1 VTELADAV
9 AGLMSAANL
18 AQLVALVVAIGVA
31 WFAERLVR
39 GWYVPRTE
47 PPISA
52 RALLR
57 EAPVVAAPYLAALAI
72 LAVARST
79 VAAAALATGMLDQ
92 GVRLAVALIVIRVLA
107 FAVRRSLSPNDALKR
122 FENKA
127 ALAVWLLVA
136 AEMLGWLDFI
146 VATLDS
152 VGLSTGKNRITV
164 WSVVAALFA
173 VSVCVIASLWVARWI
188 DRRVSRIETLAPST
202 RIGIVKTSYAFFVGF
217 GILLGLRASGVDLT
231 ALTVFSGAI
240 GLGLGFGLQAIAA
253 NFVSGFVLLVDKSI
267 KPGDVISFTGT
278 TGTSTHGFGW
288 VEELRGRYI
297 VIRDRDGVATLV
309 PNQNVITNPVINWS
323 YGHPKVR
330 LRLPLRISY
339 GDDAELALRLL
350 LEATSDHPRILRDP
364 PPVSRLMEF
373 TDYGM
378 EVEVRFWIGDPAEG
392 VNNVRSDINR
402 KIWALFRKHGI
413 TIPPAQRE
421 VRILEGSATAST
433 LAPRPRGPIEPS
445 MDGQD

>member
-1 VTELADAV
+1 MTEIADAID
-9 AGLMSAANL
+9 GLVSAANL
-18 AQLVALVVAIGVA
+18 AQVVALIVAAGLA

-39 GWYVPRTE
+39 GWYVPRAE

-52 RALLR
+52 RAMLR
-57 EAPVVAAPYLAALAI
+57 EAPLVASPYIAALAI
-72 LAVARST
+72 LAVARPT
-79 VAAAALATGMLDQ
+79 VAAAGLSTGMLDPAI
-92 GVRLAVALIVIRVLA
+92 RLVIALIVIRLLL

-146 VATLDS
+146 VGALDS
-152 VGLSTGKNRITV
+152 VGLSTGKSRITV

-173 VSVCVIASLWVARWI
+173 VSVCVILSLWVARWI
-188 DRRVSRIETLAPST
+188 DRRVSRLEALAPST
-202 RIGIVKTSYAFFVGF
+202 RIGIVKSSYAFFVGF

-297 VIRDRDGVATLV
+297 VVRDRDGVATLV

-350 LEATSDHPRILRDP
+350 LEAASDHPRILRDP

-402 KIWALFRKHGI
+402 KIWALFRRHGI

-421 VRILEGSATAST
+421 VRILEGGATAST
-433 LAPRPRGPIEPS
+433 LAPRPRGPIEPTL
-445 MDGQD
+445 DGQD

>member
-1 VTELADAV
+1 LKEITELLDR
-9 AGLMSAANL
+9 LLTAANL
-18 AQLVALVVAIGVA
+18 AQAVAIVVAAGLA
-31 WFAERLVR
+31 WAIERQVR
-39 GWYVPRTE
+39 AWYVPRSE
-47 PPISA
+47 SGMSA
-52 RALLR
+52 RGLAL
-57 EAPVVAAPYLAALAI
+57 EAMVVISPYVAGLAI
-72 LAVARST
+72 VFMART
-79 VAAAALATGMLDQ
+79 VIAAASLGTAVLEQA
-92 GVRLAVALIVIRVLA
+92 VRLAIALVVIRALV
-107 FAVRRSLSPNDALKR
+107 FALRRSLSPNNRLKR

-127 ALAVWLLVA
+127 ALAVWVLVA
-136 AEMLGWLDFI
+136 FQMLGWLDA
-146 VATLDS
+146 VKAALDS
-152 VGLSTGKNRITV
+152 YGLSTGESRITV
-164 WSVVAALFA
+164 WSVIAALFA
-173 VSVCVIASLWVARWI
+173 VSAFVIASLWVARWV
-188 DRRVSRIETLAPST
+188 DRRVSGIDALAPST
-202 RIGIVKTSYAFFVGF
+202 RIGIIKSSYAFFIGF

-309 PNQNVITNPVINWS
+309 PNQNVITQQVINWS

-330 LRLPLRISY
+330 LRLPVRISY
-339 GDDAELALRLL
+339 RDDVELALKLL
-350 LEATSDHPRILRDP
+350 LDAANDHPRILGDP
-364 PPVSRLMEF
+364 APVSRLMDF
-373 TDYGM
+373 ADYGM

-392 VNNVRSDINR
+392 VNNVRSDVNR

-421 VRILEGSATAST
+421 LRILEGNVTAST
-433 LAPRPRGPIEPS
+433 LAPRARGPIEPTL
-445 MDGQD
+445 DGQD

>member
-1 VTELADAV
+1 MSARGLALEAIVVVSPYV
-9 AGLMSAANL
+9 AGLAVVFLARTVISAASLGTAMLEQVLRL
-18 AQLVALVVAIGVA
+18 AIALVVIRAVV
-31 WFAERLVR
+31 FAL
-39 GWYVPRTE
+39 
-47 PPISA
+47 
-52 RALLR
+52 
-57 EAPVVAAPYLAALAI
+57 
-72 LAVARST
+72 
-79 VAAAALATGMLDQ
+79 
-92 GVRLAVALIVIRVLA
+92 
-107 FAVRRSLSPNDALKR
+107 RRSLSPNNRLKR

-127 ALAVWLLVA
+127 ALAVWALVA
-136 AEMLGWLDFI
+136 SQMLGWLDA
-146 VATLDS
+146 VKASLDS
-152 VGLSTGKNRITV
+152 FGLSTGESRITV
-164 WSVVAALFA
+164 WSVIAALFA
-173 VSVCVIASLWVARWI
+173 VSAFVIASLWVARWV
-188 DRRVSRIETLAPST
+188 DRRVSNIDALAPST
-202 RIGIVKTSYAFFVGF
+202 RIGIIKSSYAFFIGL

-253 NFVSGFVLLVDKSI
+253 NFVSGFVLLIDKSI

-309 PNQNVITNPVINWS
+309 PNQNVITQQVINWS

-330 LRLPLRISY
+330 LRLPVRIGY
-339 GDDAELALRLL
+339 RDDVELALKLL
-350 LEATSDHPRILRDP
+350 LDAANDHPRILSDP
-364 PPVSRLMEF
+364 APVSRLMDF
-373 TDYGM
+373 ADYGM

-392 VNNVRSDINR
+392 VNNVRSDVNR

-421 VRILEGSATAST
+421 LRILEGSASAST
-433 LAPRPRGPIEPS
+433 LAPRARWPIEPT